1 MIPQCIKQKQLENR
15 VTDLENKNMAEY
27 ELIGKKAGTY
37 SIDID
42 KYRFLLSFNVY
53 NAYVGSGTKIMAV
66 NLIPTSILKTGVSIE
81 GVHYENSSNTTYMNR
96 YTYST
101 TDKTVTL
108 EGTTSNN
115 MYPVLYG
122 IKYKK
127 QLKYPKRQ
135 IISLMVYL
143 KQMIFLLL
151 CQILIYLMSH

>member
-27 ELIGKKAGTY
+27 ELIEKKAGTY

-42 KYRFLLSFNVY
+42 KYRFLLSYNVY

-66 NLIPTSILKTGVSIE
+66 NLIPTIILKTGVSIE

-101 TDKTVTL
+101 TYKTVTL

-122 IKYKK
+122 IK
-127 QLKYPKRQ
+127 
-135 IISLMVYL
+135 
-143 KQMIFLLL
+143 
-151 CQILIYLMSH
+151 